1 MEIVS
6 LIHFIALHNIFL
18 VILSCLFGISIGI
31 SFIDT
36 QIEIFFL
43 FCFWSNYANTPV
55 LFIRH
60 FISFYNSIRSPHKTI
75 QHTHQASI
83 PQITRTL
90 LLLFHFLFFAIEMPM
105 LPLLNKSKLCVC
117 CFVSFFLFYLK
128 EAFERVVE
136 YCLVS

>member
-6 LIHFIALHNIFL
+6 LIHFVALHNIFL

-31 SFIDT
+31 SYIDRSN
-36 QIEIFFL
+36 FFL

-60 FISFYNSIRSPHKTI
+60 FISFYNSIRSPHKPI

-117 CFVSFFLFYLK
+117 VVLFPSFYFI
-128 EAFERVVE
+128 
-136 YCLVS
+136 